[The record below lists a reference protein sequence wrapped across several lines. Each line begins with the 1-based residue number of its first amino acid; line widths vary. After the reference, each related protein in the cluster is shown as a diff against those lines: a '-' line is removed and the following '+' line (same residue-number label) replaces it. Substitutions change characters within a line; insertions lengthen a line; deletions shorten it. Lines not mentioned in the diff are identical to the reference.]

1 MHIRRTIAFMSAAT
15 LVLGMAMPALAEDD
29 HGMRPQSLTV
39 KLDAIGDSGESGT
52 ATLTR
57 EEGGTRVL
65 LSVTGEPAD
74 ASQPTHFHMGSC
86 AALGAVKYPL
96 NDIVNGSSSTKLD
109 LSLDELL
116 ANLPL
121 ALNTHKSA
129 SEMAVNMACGDV
141 KKPDENAG
149 KPVFDGTCLA
159 AAIDKREPALGAA
172 YNAENAAIVAALNA
186 RRSAL
191 HDAWLKPT
199 FRERHDALRQA
210 WKEWRAAAK
219 KARQDFR
226 KARHE
231 AWKQF
236 YADRKACAP
245 KDRGSDNGTE
255 FDDQD

>member
-1 MHIRRTIAFMSAAT
+1 MRRTIALASAAS
-15 LVLGMAMPALAEDD
+15 LLLGLAMPALANDD
-29 HGMRPQSLTV
+29 ELKPHAVTV
-39 KLDAIGDSGESGT
+39 KLEAVGTSGESGT

-57 EEGGTRVL
+57 EDGDVRVIISL
-65 LSVTGEPAD
+65 TGEPVD

-86 AALGAVKYPL
+86 ANLGAVKYPL
-96 NDIVNGSSSTKLD
+96 NDIVNGTSSTKLD

-141 KKPDENAG
+141 KKPEERPA
-149 KPVFDGTCLA
+149 KPTFDGACMA
-159 AAIDKREPALGAA
+159 AATDKREPALIAA
-172 YNAENAAIVAALNA
+172 YAAKNTAIAAALNA
-186 RRSAL
+186 RKTAL

-199 FRERHDALRQA
+199 FKERHDALRQA

-236 YADRKACAP
+236 YADRKACAQ
-245 KDRGSDNGTE
+245 KDRGTEHGTE
-255 FDDQD
+255 DDDQD